1 MRRVVCR
8 LGRGL
13 KELRGPA
20 RASAAASSEA
30 SAASSSA
37 AEARGRNNKREE
49 VEGIRSSLRN
59 DIVSHQHLRYVRA
72 SRRCIFQH
80 LERSRG
86 RSLLFC
92 APPHTSYLLVFL
104 FDEILRLHIWRAQR
118 QQRDGALHAL
128 LGVHFA
134 VRREGDKQEE
144 WQSGEGKCL

>member
-92 APPHTSYLLVFL
+92 APPTRLTSSSFFL
-104 FDEILRLHIWRAQR
+104 MRFS
-118 QQRDGALHAL
+118 
-128 LGVHFA
+128 VST
-134 VRREGDKQEE
+134 
-144 WQSGEGKCL
+144 SGELSGSRGMGLSTRFSAFILL